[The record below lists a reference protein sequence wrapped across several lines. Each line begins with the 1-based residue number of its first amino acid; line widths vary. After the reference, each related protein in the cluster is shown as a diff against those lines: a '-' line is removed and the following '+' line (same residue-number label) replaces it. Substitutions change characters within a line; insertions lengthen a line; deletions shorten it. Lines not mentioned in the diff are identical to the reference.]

1 MGASRNL
8 NLHQQ
13 RAKARARVKARAKER
28 ARPNPHHQQRAKA
41 RARVKQAAR
50 VRRVMITMRR
60 HLQRARVKARARRL
74 RPWKSHPFELERE
87 KAKPRVKRRKARL
100 LLQKERARTKARE
113 RSRKTPAKVKARPM
127 VATAKVRVKVA
138 KAKANLCG
146 KHSRSAGVRQ
156 NGFTLSQYVL
166 NGLSSNCRR
175 SCYYLCYSVDYLWN
189 NKGLDLLRAFGSG
202 GLRLRIYSCVCTG
215 RCPRTDCS
223 LFLISCT
230 EAHDSVR
237 LVLVNLHANVFVRL
251 STLMVK

>member
-1 MGASRNL
+1 MRR
-8 NLHQQ
+8 HRQ
-13 RAKARARVKARAKER
+13 RPRLKARAKER
-28 ARPNPHHQQRAKA
+28 ARPNPHHQQRVKA

-74 RPWKSHPFELERE
+74 RPWRSRPFELERE

-100 LLQKERARTKARE
+100 LLQKVRA
-113 RSRKTPAKVKARPM
+113 
-127 VATAKVRVKVA
+127 KVA

-189 NKGLDLLRAFGSG
+189 KKGLDLLRAFGSG